1 MSSPSRIERFR
12 TAVRRFQLNTGLGVL
27 ALVLGDWM
35 AVPLIERLAPRIAA
49 APAVVSQL
57 LLGGLAWGTWCLGAL
72 PLLAF
77 GATRLLGLA
86 PWQTGVTGAGS
97 GFLIHLVL
105 QYLNAGVEGLSGAA
119 VVGQLL
125 FAVLGA
131 WATAAAVNAGNRERE
146 AADAKARAEAQARAP
161 DVAKT
166 LNADPPAPVPT
177 ATDSA
182 VPPSGSSP

>member
-1 MSSPSRIERFR
+1 VNTPSRIDRFR
-12 TAVRRFQLNTGLGVL
+12 TAVRRLQLNSGLGLL

-35 AVPLIERLAPRIAA
+35 AVPLVERLAPRIAS

-57 LLGGLAWGTWCLGAL
+57 LLGGLAWGTWCLAAL

-77 GATRLLGLA
+77 GATRLLGLS
-86 PWQTGVTGAGS
+86 PWQTGVTGAAS

-105 QYLNAGVEGLSGAA
+105 QYLNAGLDGLSRVA

-131 WATAAAVNAGNRERE
+131 WATASAVQAGNRARE
-146 AADAKARAEAQARAP
+146 AVDAKARADAHARAP
-161 DVAKT
+161 EVAKS
-166 LNADPPAPVPT
+166 LASEEP
-177 ATDSA
+177 
-182 VPPSGSSP
+182 PPSAPPGDTAA

>member
-1 MSSPSRIERFR
+1 VNTPSRIDRFR
-12 TAVRRFQLNTGLGVL
+12 TAVRRLQLNTGLGVL
-27 ALVLGDWM
+27 ALVLGDWV
-35 AVPLIERLAPRIAA
+35 ALPLVERTAPRIAA

-86 PWQTGVTGAGS
+86 PWQTGITGAGS
-97 GFLIHLVL
+97 GFLVHLVL
-105 QYLNAGVEGLSGAA
+105 QYVNAGVEGLSGTA

-131 WATAAAVNAGNRERE
+131 WATAAAVTAGNRERE
-146 AADAKARAEAQARAP
+146 AADAKARADAQARAP
-161 DVAKT
+161 ELAKA
-166 LNADPPAPVPT
+166 LGAEAPAPVST
-177 ATDSA
+177 ITGDAGQ
-182 VPPSGSSP
+182 PPGSSP